1 MFAQTNK
8 MVEISVEEH
17 EYLTEFVDFK
27 SGKADVGTRYLVY
40 NRVKKLNSV
49 VKAVMQ
55 NELNEL
61 ERNVATGHWCDQI
74 PADKIARQYKL
85 SRSAVYRILE
95 NVRKKIESSMKYV
108 LMYDGI
114 LLPESIEEILA
125 YARKYEN

>member
-27 SGKADVGTRYLVY
+27 SGKAEVGTRYLVY

-61 ERNVATGHWCDQI
+61 EQNVATGHWCDQI
-74 PADKIARQYKL
+74 SVGKLARQYNL
-85 SRSAVYRILE
+85 SRSSVYRILE

-114 LLPESIEEILA
+114 LLPESMEEILA
-125 YARKYEN
+125 YARKHEN

>member
-1 MFAQTNK
+1 MFAHTNK
-8 MVEISVEEH
+8 MLEISVEEH

-27 SGKADVGTRYLVY
+27 SGKAEVGTSYLVY
-40 NRVKKLNSV
+40 NREKKLISV
-49 VKAVMQ
+49 VRAVMQ

-61 ERNVATGHWCDQI
+61 ERNVANGHWCEHI
-74 PADKIARQYKL
+74 PAEKLARQYEL

-95 NVRKKIESSMKYV
+95 NVREKIEGSMKYV

-114 LLPESIEEILA
+114 LLPKSMEEILA